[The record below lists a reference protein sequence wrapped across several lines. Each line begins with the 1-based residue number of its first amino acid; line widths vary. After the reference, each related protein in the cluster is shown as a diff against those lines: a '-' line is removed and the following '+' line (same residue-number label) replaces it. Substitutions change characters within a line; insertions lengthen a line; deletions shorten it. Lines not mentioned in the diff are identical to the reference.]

1 MLESNG
7 SARSVRLIEPIQ
19 GFALVNR
26 FCRNKGRSERGNT
39 FPGVSSAPADVVRT
53 GETIGKFNRVKANS
67 KTIARRSERFL
78 RMFKRTLCN
87 INLLVWG

>member
-26 FCRNKGRSERGNT
+26 FCRNKGRSARGNT
-39 FPGVSSAPADVVRT
+39 FPGVSSAPAADVVRT
-53 GETIGKFNRVKANS
+53 GETIGKFNRVKANL
-67 KTIARRSERFL
+67 KTIARLQNPWIGFAD
-78 RMFKRTLCN
+78 
-87 INLLVWG
+87 V